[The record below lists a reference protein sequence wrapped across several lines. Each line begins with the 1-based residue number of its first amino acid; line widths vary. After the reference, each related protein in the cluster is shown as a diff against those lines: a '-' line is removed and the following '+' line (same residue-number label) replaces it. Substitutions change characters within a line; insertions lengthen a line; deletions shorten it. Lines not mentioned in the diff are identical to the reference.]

1 MVNKIDLSVVEKNLE
16 VLKVYVDL
24 SVLVVLVVKRIGL
37 EELMIEIREL
47 YERYEVDLIKID
59 VENKVF

>member
-16 VLKVYVDL
+16 VLKAYVDL

-59 VENKVF
+59 FFGC

>member
-16 VLKVYVDL
+16 VLKAYVDL

>member
-16 VLKVYVDL
+16 VLKAYVDL

-37 EELMIEIREL
+37 EDLMIEIREL
-47 YERYEVDLIKID
+47 YERYKVDLIKID

>member
-1 MVNKIDLSVVEKNLE
+1 MVEKNLE